1 MDSGEQET
9 ASSLIEQLGK
19 AILELE
25 SHKSATGNKVPWI
38 EIEQHF
44 RNLETML
51 KIKTSEIE
59 AKEKEYEDKEAEV
72 RAEIAE
78 REAVVFAKEQEFLDR
93 VQGIKD
99 AAVLV
104 IAEERSKH
112 VQTTLELSDEEED
125 QVSSFG
131 DLISQEVYFPHKNGE
146 NAINVEP
153 RPEIMHFCQ
162 EIDSKG
168 LLNFA
173 MQNIKEINV
182 LRIEISVALESVTDP
197 ARLVLGSLEG
207 FYPPDKFTQSE
218 DNRKKD
224 PALLGLHKSCAML
237 IEALAGFLAKDDT
250 RVDYIINPETKQ
262 QAKGIADEWKR
273 RLDAAHNSLE
283 TEAFLQLIA
292 TFRIASEFD
301 NDELCKLVITVAH
314 HSQAPELCRNLGL
327 THKMPGI
334 VELLIANGK
343 ELEAVRII
351 HYFELTEMFP
361 TVPILKQY
369 LKDLRR
375 NSQGNGENYGD
386 GASAAFVNGQELGAL
401 RAVIWCIN
409 EFKLEAE
416 YPLEPLEKRVFQLE
430 RSKIDKRS
438 AGRSYK
444 TPQPEKRPRPN
455 GRYRGSRSSGGG
467 SSSRRQPP
475 PVYGGR
481 PVAYNGN
488 RYPHSTPPDL
498 YNYAQVTAQP
508 GYAPPQP
515 NDQRMYYYP
524 PQDERTA
531 QYNATPPP
539 TNYSYLGGGTQPLQL
554 QQPYM

>member
-1 MDSGEQET
+1 MAELALIGSDIQEVIG
-9 ASSLIEQLGK
+9 S
-19 AILELE
+19 AI
-25 SHKSATGNKVPWI
+25 A
-38 EIEQHF
+38 
-44 RNLETML
+44 L
-51 KIKTSEIE
+51 KILSNGLLPLWAGVIITALDCFIFLLLENYGVRKLE
-59 AKEKEYEDKEAEV
+59 AVFGVLIAVMAISFAWMFGETKPNGMEVLAGIVVPKLSSRTIKQAAGVVGCIIMPHNVFLHSALVQSRDVDPNKKSQVKEALRYYSIESTAALV
-72 RAEIAE
+72 VSFIINLF
-78 REAVVFAKEQEFLDR
+78 VTTVFAKAFYGTDIANTIGLANAGQYSNVFL
-93 VQGIKD
+93 
-99 AAVLV
+99 
-104 IAEERSKH
+104 
-112 VQTTLELSDEEED
+112 
-125 QVSSFG
+125 F
-131 DLISQEVYFPHKNGE
+131 
-146 NAINVEP
+146 
-153 RPEIMHFCQ
+153 
-162 EIDSKG
+162 
-168 LLNFA
+168 
-173 MQNIKEINV
+173 
-182 LRIEISVALESVTDP
+182 
-197 ARLVLGSLEG
+197 
-207 FYPPDKFTQSE
+207 
-218 DNRKKD
+218 
-224 PALLGLHKSCAML
+224 
-237 IEALAGFLAKDDT
+237 
-250 RVDYIINPETKQ
+250 
-262 QAKGIADEWKR
+262 
-273 RLDAAHNSLE
+273 
-283 TEAFLQLIA
+283 LIA

-314 HSQAPELCRNLGL
+314 HSQAPEPCRNLGL

-401 RAVIWCIN
+401 RAVIWCIK
-409 EFKLEAE
+409 EFKLEAG

-455 GRYRGSRSSGGG
+455 GRYRGSRNSGGG
-467 SSSRRQPP
+467 SSSRRQHP

-508 GYAPPQP
+508 SYAPPQP

-524 PQDERTA
+524 PQDDRA
-531 QYNATPPP
+531 VQYNATPPP